1 MRETYPILLTCAVL
15 AGAMPMVAGAV
26 DWQFTGATNR
36 TAAVTLSRA
45 ISGEFDSQIPSTVL
59 LTGRNMRSDA
69 LGTMIL
75 FR

>member
-1 MRETYPILLTCAVL
+1 MRETYQILTCAVL
-15 AGAMPMVAGAV
+15 AGAMSMAAWAV

-59 LTGRNMRSDA
+59 LAGRNMRSDA
-69 LGTMIL
+69 IGIMII

>member
-1 MRETYPILLTCAVL
+1 MRKRGRAILCAAFA
-15 AGAMPMVAGAV
+15 AGASIPAVAV

-36 TAAVTLSRA
+36 TAAVSLSCG

-69 LGTMIL
+69 VGAIFL